1 MPKIPLY
8 ARGQGSAVELATG
21 RLGPAAPTGAFE
33 APGQALVRAGEAV
46 GRVGTQFAKNAAEF
60 QNAKNKLEF
69 DFQMKQK
76 QEQTR
81 TLSKQFETEIFN
93 ESQDYIRTN
102 TETDPFKAADTLK
115 TQVYDPLIQRID
127 TLDLTDSQ
135 KTAIKASVNNKF
147 AYQSADIKKSAHNL
161 GTIQGGQ
168 TTNDTLEAGL
178 GEAGTVSEISDL
190 FGIVSRG
197 KSDIREGTLA
207 GQRGIAYSEKTFQK
221 EAYLRFFSNGIANS
235 DSVATLQKQR
245 ELIGSVP
252 NMAESTKKTL
262 EGLIAGREADI
273 KANLRDDI
281 LGSILTGDLD
291 ESQMESA
298 AAQLRTRGATEIR
311 IEGKEGEDDL
321 VIPFGGAGF
330 DFLTSLANT
339 LDRGIDDLQNEK
351 NRSLI
356 EEVSPT
362 IVGMNRDQLETLVSD
377 AQSASGQ
384 FEGAS
389 LTTRGVLERLAQ
401 DRLNT
406 MDRELSSTIDS
417 QKEALG
423 NILIANKGIITEN
436 AAELIDQIGANID
449 IVSDENEQIG
459 IDFDNFVNGIAM
471 GGQVFS
477 GIKFK
482 SAADGNS
489 AILQLREELKG
500 ADANEAAVL
509 QTAIDSLTKM
519 EADRQAQI
527 TNDPVKFIQTNR
539 APGQAP
545 ATTSELVTIQEGLG
559 IAPVDIRVA
568 SDQQISTFQDQFR
581 NPELTSREKSELGIQ
596 FITQFGVEHEGRVM
610 RNLMNK
616 GVLTLADTWII
627 ANPDNAA
634 GFDIDAANRPDIV
647 KTLKAELGNT
657 TVREIMDEVRVQNS
671 EYTGSVIGGMSDTL
685 ISRGATGSRMLHITA
700 MNGLIQNTAMYYM
713 QDGKTTVSEAVEKA
727 IDNVVNTQFAF
738 GEVNGKPLR
747 MLKGFEG
754 QAAPIS
760 ELLTRHV
767 KSEPLREYITS
778 IAEIPPLAGQSDEAA
793 RLQFM
798 KDLSQGYWVTTSD
811 HKGAYLVDQ
820 TGNMVPRKVPRDPLA
835 VAGKVTAIRPDRA
848 FITVRFEDLI
858 PVIEETSQIR
868 QLDQRRRAENRLRLF
883 D

>member
-8 ARGQGSAVELATG
+8 AQGQGTAVELATG
-21 RLGPAAPTGAFE
+21 RLGPKAPSAAFE
-33 APGQALVRAGEAV
+33 APGQAVARAGEAL
-46 GRVGTQFAKNAAEF
+46 GRAGTSYA
-60 QNAKNKLEF
+60 QNAMRFEDARKKLEF

-81 TLSKQFETEIFN
+81 NLTKKYEAAVFAQ
-93 ESQDYIRTN
+93 SQDYILGN
-102 TETDPFKAADTLK
+102 TESDPFKAAENLARD
-115 TQVYDPLIQRID
+115 VYTPLTSEID
-127 TLDLTDSQ
+127 ALDVTDSQ
-135 KTAIKASVNNKF
+135 KTAIKGAVFSKF
-147 AYQSADIKKSAHNL
+147 AYQHADIKKSAHNL
-161 GTIQGGQ
+161 GTLQGGQ
-168 TTNDTLEAGL
+168 TTNDSLEAGL
-178 GEAGTVSEISDL
+178 TEAGTASEVSDL
-190 FGIVSRG
+190 FGIVSRM
-197 KSDIREGTLA
+197 KQEIREGNFA
-207 GQRGIAYSEKTFQK
+207 GQRGIAYSEKTIQK

-235 DSVATLQKQR
+235 DSVATLQEQR
-245 ELIGSVP
+245 DLIGSVP
-252 NMAESTKKTL
+252 NIAESTKKTL
-262 EGLIAGREADI
+262 EGLISGREADI
-273 KANLRDDI
+273 KAGLRDNI
-281 LGSILTGDLD
+281 LGSILTGDFD

-362 IVGMNRDQLETLVSD
+362 IVAMNRGELEALVSD

-406 MDRELSSTIDS
+406 MDRELSSTIES

-423 NILIANKGIITEN
+423 NILIANKGIFTEN
-436 AAELIDQIGANID
+436 ATELSNQISANID

-489 AILQLREELKG
+489 AILQLTEELKG

-539 APGQAP
+539 APGQEL
-545 ATTSELVTIQEGLG
+545 ATTSELVTIQQGLG

-568 SDQQISTFQDQFR
+568 SDQQISTFQGQFR
-581 NPELTSREKSELGIQ
+581 NPELTAREKSELGIE
-596 FITQFGVEHEGRVM
+596 FITRFGVEHEGRVM
-610 RNLMNK
+610 RNLMNQ

-657 TVREIMDEVRVQNS
+657 TVREIMDEVRVQNG

-713 QDGKTTVSEAVEKA
+713 QDGKTTVSEAVAKA
-727 IDNVVNTQFAF
+727 IDNVVNTQFSFA
-738 GEVNGKPLR
+738 EVNGKPLR
-747 MLKGFEG
+747 MLKGLEG
-754 QAAPIS
+754 QAKPIS
-760 ELLTRHV
+760 TLLSRHV
-767 KSEPLREYITS
+767 TSEPLREYITS
-778 IAEIPPLAGQSDEAA
+778 IAQIPPLAGQSDEAA

-820 TGNMVPRKVPRDPLA
+820 TGNMVPRKIDPTPFGP
-835 VAGKVTAIRPDRA
+835 VDPKDA
-848 FITVRFEDLI
+848 FITVRFDQLI
-858 PVIEETSQIR
+858 PIMETYNKIE
-868 QLDQRRRAENRLRLF
+868 QLNRKREAMDRLRLF

>member
-8 ARGQGSAVELATG
+8 AQGQGTAVELATG
-21 RLGPAAPTGAFE
+21 RLGPKAPSAAFE
-33 APGQALVRAGEAV
+33 APGQAVARAGEAL
-46 GRVGTQFAKNAAEF
+46 GRAGTSYA
-60 QNAKNKLEF
+60 QNAMRFEDARKKLEF

-81 TLSKQFETEIFN
+81 NLTKKYEAAVFAQ
-93 ESQDYIRTN
+93 SQDYILGN
-102 TETDPFKAADTLK
+102 TESDPFKAAENLARD
-115 TQVYDPLIQRID
+115 VYTPLTSEID
-127 TLDLTDSQ
+127 ALDVTDSQ
-135 KTAIKASVNNKF
+135 KTAIKGAVFSKF
-147 AYQSADIKKSAHNL
+147 AYQHADIKKSAHNL
-161 GTIQGGQ
+161 GTLQGGQ
-168 TTNDTLEAGL
+168 TTNDSLEAGL
-178 GEAGTVSEISDL
+178 TEAGTASEVSDL
-190 FGIVSRG
+190 FGIVSRM
-197 KSDIREGTLA
+197 KQEIREGNFA
-207 GQRGIAYSEKTFQK
+207 GQRGIAYSEKTIQK

-235 DSVATLQKQR
+235 DSVATLQEQR
-245 ELIGSVP
+245 DLIGSVP
-252 NMAESTKKTL
+252 NIAESTKKTL
-262 EGLIAGREADI
+262 EGLISGREADI
-273 KANLRDDI
+273 KAGLRDNI
-281 LGSILTGDLD
+281 LGSILTGDFD

-362 IVGMNRDQLETLVSD
+362 IVGMNRGQLEALVSD

-384 FEGAS
+384 FEGA
-389 LTTRGVLERLAQ
+389 LQTTRYLLERLAQ

-406 MDRELSSTIDS
+406 MDRELSSTIES

-423 NILIANKGIITEN
+423 NILIANKGIFTEN
-436 AAELIDQIGANID
+436 ATELSNQISANID

-482 SAADGNS
+482 SAADGNN
-489 AILQLREELKG
+489 AILQLTEELKG

-539 APGQAP
+539 APGQEL
-545 ATTSELVTIQEGLG
+545 ATTSELVTIQQGLG

-568 SDQQISTFQDQFR
+568 SDQQISTFQGQFR
-581 NPELTSREKSELGIQ
+581 NPELTAREKSELGIE
-596 FITQFGVEHEGRVM
+596 FITRFGVEHEGRVM
-610 RNLMNK
+610 RNLMNQ

-657 TVREIMDEVRVQNS
+657 TVREIMDEVRVQNG

-713 QDGKTTVSEAVEKA
+713 QDGKTTVSEAVAKA
-727 IDNVVNTQFAF
+727 IDNVVNTQFSFA
-738 GEVNGKPLR
+738 EVNGKPLR
-747 MLKGFEG
+747 MLKGLEG
-754 QAAPIS
+754 QAEPIS
-760 ELLTRHV
+760 TLLSRHV
-767 KSEPLREYITS
+767 TSEPLREYITS
-778 IAEIPPLAGQSDEAA
+778 IAQIPPLAGQSDEAA

-820 TGNMVPRKVPRDPLA
+820 TGNMVPRKIDPTPFGP
-835 VAGKVTAIRPDRA
+835 VDPKDA
-848 FITVRFEDLI
+848 FITVRFDQLI
-858 PVIEETSQIR
+858 PIMETYNKIE
-868 QLDQRRRAENRLRLF
+868 QLNRKREAMDRLRLF

>member
-1 MPKIPLY
+1 
-8 ARGQGSAVELATG
+8 
-21 RLGPAAPTGAFE
+21 
-33 APGQALVRAGEAV
+33 
-46 GRVGTQFAKNAAEF
+46 
-60 QNAKNKLEF
+60 
-69 DFQMKQK
+69 
-76 QEQTR
+76 
-81 TLSKQFETEIFN
+81 
-93 ESQDYIRTN
+93 
-102 TETDPFKAADTLK
+102 
-115 TQVYDPLIQRID
+115 
-127 TLDLTDSQ
+127 
-135 KTAIKASVNNKF
+135 
-147 AYQSADIKKSAHNL
+147 
-161 GTIQGGQ
+161 
-168 TTNDTLEAGL
+168 
-178 GEAGTVSEISDL
+178 
-190 FGIVSRG
+190 
-197 KSDIREGTLA
+197 
-207 GQRGIAYSEKTFQK
+207 
-221 EAYLRFFSNGIANS
+221 
-235 DSVATLQKQR
+235 
-245 ELIGSVP
+245 
-252 NMAESTKKTL
+252 MAESTKKTL

-273 KANLRDDI
+273 KAGLRDDI

-362 IVGMNRDQLETLVSD
+362 IVGMNRGQLEALVSD

-509 QTAIDSLTKM
+509 QTAIDSFTKM

-527 TNDPVKFIQTNR
+527 TNDPVKYIQTNR
-539 APGQAP
+539 APGQEL

-657 TVREIMDEVRVQNS
+657 TVREIMDEVRVQNG
-671 EYTGSVIGGMSDTL
+671 EYTGSVIGGMSDTV

-754 QAAPIS
+754 QAADIS
-760 ELLTRHV
+760 GLLNKHV
-767 KSEPLREYITS
+767 SSEPLREYITS
-778 IAEIPPLAGQSDEAA
+778 IAEIPPLAGQSEQAA
-793 RLQFM
+793 RIQFM

-835 VAGKVTAIRPDRA
+835 VAGKATAIRPDRA
-848 FITVRFEDLI
+848 FITVRFDDLL
-858 PVIEETSQIR
+858 PVIEQANIEGRPGRGQFYKDKFINS
-868 QLDQRRRAENRLRLF
+868 LRLF

>member
-21 RLGPAAPTGAFE
+21 RLGPQAPSAAFE

-46 GRVGTQFAKNAAEF
+46 GRAGTQFAKNAAEF
-60 QNAKNKLEF
+60 ENAKNKLEF

-76 QEQTR
+76 QEETR
-81 TLSKQFETEIFN
+81 TLSKQYETEIFN
-93 ESQDYIRTN
+93 KSQDYIRTN
-102 TETDPFKAADTLK
+102 TQIDPFKAADKLK
-115 TQVYDPLIQRID
+115 IEVYDPLIQNIN

-135 KTAIKASVNNKF
+135 KTTIKTAVSNKF
-147 AYQSADIKKSAHNL
+147 SYQSADIKKSAHNL
-161 GTIQGGQ
+161 GTLQGGQ
-168 TTNDTLEAGL
+168 TTNNTLEAGL
-178 GEAGTVSEISDL
+178 AEAGTASEASDL
-190 FGIVSRG
+190 FGIVSRM
-197 KSDIREGTLA
+197 KSEIREGTLA
-207 GQRGIAYSEKTFQK
+207 GQRGIAYSEKTIQK

-235 DSVATLQKQR
+235 DSVATLQSQR
-245 ELIGSVP
+245 TLIDSVP
-252 NMAESTKKTL
+252 MAESTKKTL
-262 EGLIAGREADI
+262 EGLISGREADI
-273 KANLRDDI
+273 KAGLRDDI

-298 AAQLRTRGATEIR
+298 AAQLRTRGATEIK
-311 IEGKEGEDDL
+311 IEGREGEDDL

-362 IVGMNRDQLETLVSD
+362 IVAMNREELTSFVSD
-377 AQSASGQ
+377 AKSTSGQ

-389 LTTRGVLERLAQ
+389 YDTRRLLKSLAQERL
-401 DRLNT
+401 DT
-406 MDRELSSTIDS
+406 MDRELSSTIDADS
-417 QKEALG
+417 KSLK
-423 NILIANKGIITEN
+423 NILEANKGAMTPN
-436 AAELIDQIGANID
+436 AEALASEIGANID
-449 IVSDENEQIG
+449 LVSEDNQQIRT
-459 IDFDNFVNGIAM
+459 NFNNLMDGVSLA
-471 GGQVFS
+471 GQVYS

-482 SAADGNS
+482 PKAAGDN
-489 AILQLREELKG
+489 AILDLRNRLKT
-500 ADANEAAVL
+500 ADADEAAVL
-509 QTAIDSLTKM
+509 QTAIDSLSKM

-527 TNDPVKFIQTNR
+527 INDPVRYIQTNR
-539 APGQAP
+539 APGQEL
-545 ATTSELVTIQEGLG
+545 ATTSELVTIQQGLG

-568 SDQQISTFQDQFR
+568 SDQQISTFQGQFR
-581 NPELTSREKSELGIQ
+581 NPELTSREKSELGIE
-596 FITQFGVEHEGRVM
+596 FITRFGVEHEGRVM
-610 RNLMNK
+610 RNLMSQ
-616 GVLTLADTWII
+616 GVLTLSDTWII

-657 TVREIMDEVRVQNS
+657 TVREIIDEVRVQNG

-713 QDGKTTVSEAVEKA
+713 QDGKTTVSEAVAKA

-747 MLKGFEG
+747 MLKGFES
-754 QAAPIS
+754 QAEGIS
-760 ELLTRHV
+760 DLLNKHV
-767 KSEPLREYITS
+767 KREPLQEYITS

-820 TGNMVPRKVPRDPLA
+820 TGNMVPRKVPRDSFA
-835 VAGKVTAIRPDRA
+835 VAGKTTEIRPDRA
-848 FITVRFEDLI
+848 FITVRFDELL
-858 PVIEETSQIR
+858 PVIEDLKQIR
-868 QLDQRRRAENRLRLF
+868 ALDPRSRAENALRLF

>member
-8 ARGQGSAVELATG
+8 AQGQGTAVELATG
-21 RLGPAAPTGAFE
+21 RLGPKAPSAAFE
-33 APGQALVRAGEAV
+33 APGQAVARAGEAL
-46 GRVGTQFAKNAAEF
+46 GRAGTSYA
-60 QNAKNKLEF
+60 QNAMRFEDARKKLEF

-81 TLSKQFETEIFN
+81 NLTKKYEAAVFAQ
-93 ESQDYIRTN
+93 SQDYILRN
-102 TETDPFKAADTLK
+102 TESDPFKAAENLARD
-115 TQVYDPLIQRID
+115 VYTPLTSEID
-127 TLDLTDSQ
+127 TLDVTDSQ
-135 KTAIKASVNNKF
+135 KTAIKGAVFSKF
-147 AYQSADIKKSAHNL
+147 AYQHADIKKSAHNL
-161 GTIQGGQ
+161 GTLQGGQ
-168 TTNDTLEAGL
+168 TTNDSLEAGL
-178 GEAGTVSEISDL
+178 TEAGTASEVSDL
-190 FGIVSRG
+190 FGIVSRM
-197 KSDIREGTLA
+197 KQEIREGNIA
-207 GQRGIAYSEKTFQK
+207 GQRGIAYSEKTIQK

-235 DSVATLQKQR
+235 DSVATLQEQR
-245 ELIGSVP
+245 DLIGSVP
-252 NMAESTKKTL
+252 NIAESTKKTL
-262 EGLIAGREADI
+262 EGLISGREADI
-273 KANLRDDI
+273 KAGLRDDI

-362 IVGMNRDQLETLVSD
+362 IVGMNRGQLEALVSD

-406 MDRELSSTIDS
+406 MDRELSSTIES

-423 NILIANKGIITEN
+423 NILIANKGIFTEN
-436 AAELIDQIGANID
+436 ATELSNQISANID

-489 AILQLREELKG
+489 AILQLTEELKG

-539 APGQAP
+539 ALGQEL
-545 ATTSELVTIQEGLG
+545 ATTSELVTIQQGLG

-568 SDQQISTFQDQFR
+568 SDQQISTFQGQFR
-581 NPELTSREKSELGIQ
+581 NPELTAREKSELGIE
-596 FITQFGVEHEGRVM
+596 FITRFGVEHEGRVM
-610 RNLMNK
+610 RNLMNQ

-647 KTLKAELGNT
+647 KTLKAELGKT
-657 TVREIMDEVRVQNS
+657 TVREIMDEVRVQNG

-713 QDGKTTVSEAVEKA
+713 QDGKTTVSEAVAKA
-727 IDNVVNTQFAF
+727 IDNVVNTQFSFA
-738 GEVNGKPLR
+738 EVNGKPLR

-754 QAAPIS
+754 QAEPIS
-760 ELLTRHV
+760 TLLSRHV
-767 KSEPLREYITS
+767 TSEPLREYITS
-778 IAEIPPLAGQSDEAA
+778 IAQIPPLAGQSDEAA

-820 TGNMVPRKVPRDPLA
+820 TGNMVPRKVDPTPFGP
-835 VAGKVTAIRPDRA
+835 VDPKDA
-848 FITVRFEDLI
+848 FITVRFDQLI
-858 PVIEETSQIR
+858 PIMETYNKIK
-868 QLDQRRRAENRLRLF
+868 QLDRQREAMDRLRLF